1 MCIVLCIHKERCSS
15 CSTNIRWPSGAAHV
29 IPWGENIHTILEV
42 WQYLPTL
49 IYFRMPSCFR
59 TFMVSGFFKT
69 QKKMSGYLQ
78 GTTKNFRIFSGYKKK
93 NVRTLSEHKN
103 KFRGIYFT
111 KKLYSSPP
119 FPPFLI
125 FFSPKKVLYR
135 FIPLIGFSHFLPKK
149 CLCEW
154 IF

>member
-93 NVRTLSEHKN
+93 NVRTFSEHKN

-111 KKLYSSPP
+111 KKLYSSPSLSP
-119 FPPFLI
+119 FPDI
-125 FFSPKKVLYR
+125 FFPQEGTLQIYSPYW
-135 FIPLIGFSHFLPKK
+135 FLP
-149 CLCEW
+149 
-154 IF
+154 FSP